1 MSSPATGAVPPDE
14 RSPRS
19 TLEGFRW
26 NPRLLASSVAL
37 LLVVAALAAYTR
49 GRLERVAKREVLA
62 SIAAPHHAAV
72 QALSAWAAG
81 VTRAARSASA
91 QVRVAAPVIACMRR
105 EPCDVTALDVLL
117 SPHVR
122 AAGFRS
128 YRALDLHGEVL
139 AAGPGRR
146 EPTPLSEAEREHL
159 REGPEN
165 AAHVL
170 LPFLDRG
177 EPTLLV
183 ATPLEDANGVRFG
196 SLLFELDLDD
206 LGRVLHAARGGPS
219 IETYAFDRKGRMLTE
234 SRFVAQLVRI
244 GLLPAGSRR
253 SALQLEVRDPGGDLT
268 QGFRSRVPR
277 SAQPLT
283 QMAASAVTGQ
293 NGSDVD
299 GYHDY
304 RGVDVL
310 GVWRWLPELGLGVA
324 TEIDAA
330 DAFATLHELEQLF
343 SILVASLALAV
354 LASIVAMAI
363 AEGLR
368 RRARQAERIASRFG
382 QYHVVRKLG
391 EGGMGVVYLATHDRL
406 RRPAAIK
413 LLRRDRVSADAV
425 VRFEREVRTTSALT
439 HPNTVAVYDYG
450 RADDGTLY
458 YAMEYLEGVDLQ
470 RMVERFGPLPPARVC
485 WFLHQLCG
493 SLAEAHAA
501 GVVHR
506 DIKPANLFV
515 CTRGGVADTLKVL
528 DFGIAHVGRGER
540 LRLSKDKSIVGTPA
554 YMAPELFES
563 VSLAS
568 VHADLYSVGAVAYFL
583 LTGRPPFAGDSAEAL
598 CRAHLSQ
605 PPPPITT
612 STGAAIDAA
621 LERVVLGCLAKRAEA
636 RPSSALGLRGLLERA
651 QPSPAWTSSDAEA
664 WWQLHRAQVAALAKE
679 AAAGSTTIREIRPA
693 QRS

>member
-1 MSSPATGAVPPDE
+1 VSPEARE
-14 RSPRS
+14 PRS
-19 TLEGFRW
+19 GLEGWRW
-26 NPRLLASSVAL
+26 NPRLLLAAIAL

-49 GRLERVAKREVLA
+49 QRLQRVAKREVLA
-62 SIAAPHHAAV
+62 SMAAPHRAAV
-72 QALSAWAAG
+72 RALTAWADD
-81 VTRAARSASA
+81 VTRAASSASA
-91 QVRVAAPVIACMRR
+91 QVRVAAPVVSCLHTG
-105 EPCDVTALDVLL
+105 PCDATTLDVLL

-122 AAGFRS
+122 AAGFRG
-128 YRALDLHGEVL
+128 YRVLDLLAEVR

-146 EPTPLSEAEREHL
+146 EPIALSDAVRRHL
-159 REGPEN
+159 REGPEK

-170 LPFLDRG
+170 LPFLDAE

-183 ATPLEDANGVRFG
+183 AAPIEDATGVQLG
-196 SLLFELDLDD
+196 TLLFELDIDD
-206 LGRVLHAARGGPS
+206 LGRVLHAARAGPS
-219 IETYAFDRKGRMLTE
+219 IETYAFDRQGRMVTE

-244 GLLPAGSRR
+244 GLLPAGSQR
-253 SALQLEVRDPGGDLT
+253 SALRVEVRDPCGDLT
-268 QGFRSRVPR
+268 QGFRARTPR

-283 QMAASAVTGQ
+283 QMAASAVAGQ
-293 NGSDVD
+293 SGSDVD

-310 GVWRWLPELGLGVA
+310 GVWRWLPQLGLGVA

-354 LASIVAMAI
+354 LASIAAMAI
-363 AEGLR
+363 AERLR
-368 RRARQAERIASRFG
+368 RRARRAEHIAARFG

-413 LLRRDRVSADAV
+413 LLRSDRVSADAV

-450 RADDGTLY
+450 RAEDGTLY
-458 YAMEYLEGVDLQ
+458 YAMEYLEGLDLQ

-485 WFLHQLCG
+485 RFLHQLCG

-506 DIKPANLFV
+506 DIKPANLLV

-528 DFGIAHVGRGER
+528 DFGIAHVGRSER
-540 LRLSKDKSIVGTPA
+540 MRLSKDKDKSIVGTPA

-563 VSLAS
+563 ASLAS
-568 VHADLYSVGAVAYFL
+568 VQADLYSVGAVAYFL
-583 LTGRPPFAGDSAEAL
+583 LTGAPPFAGDSAEAL
-598 CRAHLSQ
+598 CHAHLSQ
-605 PPPPITT
+605 SPPPITT
-612 STGAAIDAA
+612 PTGAAIDAA
-621 LERVVLGCLAKRAEA
+621 LERVVLSCLEKRPEM
-636 RPSSALGLRGLLERA
+636 RPSSALGLRGLLERVQLTPGWSA
-651 QPSPAWTSSDAEA
+651 SDADG
-664 WWQLHRAQVAALAKE
+664 WWQQHRARLVALAKE
-679 AAAGSTTIREIRPA
+679 ADAGSTTIREIRPA
-693 QRS
+693 YRT